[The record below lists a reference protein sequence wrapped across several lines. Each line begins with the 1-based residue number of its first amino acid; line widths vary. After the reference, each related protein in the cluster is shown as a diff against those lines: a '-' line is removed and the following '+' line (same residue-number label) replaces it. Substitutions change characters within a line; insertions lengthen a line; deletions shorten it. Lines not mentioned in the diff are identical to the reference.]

1 MERSAKRGLVRVEC
15 SSASATTSPG
25 RVGALGGA
33 LVTQVDLP
41 LRDPGVDDAVERLS
55 GLGFFFCGLLP
66 ELDAGDV
73 LRLQRRR
80 GERPRGCSPRR
91 WRNEGAR
98 ELLAYIDADRLSSTP

>member
-1 MERSAKRGLVRVEC
+1 MERSAKRGLVRVEVERIGDDL
-15 SSASATTSPG
+15 AG

-33 LVTQVDLP
+33 PVTQVDLP

-73 LRLQRRR
+73 LRLQRV
-80 GERPRGCSPRR
+80 EASDPAVLAPTLA
-91 WRNEGAR
+91 NEGAR